1 VSFIIYRSEIDN
13 QKSLSL
19 ENESF
24 STENTPMSVSVSVLY
39 MQECCSN
46 VDWCPLNWQFL
57 LFKQNYAG
65 ALPKREKGMFVI
77 KLCKR

>member
-1 VSFIIYRSEIDN
+1 
-13 QKSLSL
+13 
-19 ENESF
+19 
-24 STENTPMSVSVSVLY
+24 MSVSVSVLY